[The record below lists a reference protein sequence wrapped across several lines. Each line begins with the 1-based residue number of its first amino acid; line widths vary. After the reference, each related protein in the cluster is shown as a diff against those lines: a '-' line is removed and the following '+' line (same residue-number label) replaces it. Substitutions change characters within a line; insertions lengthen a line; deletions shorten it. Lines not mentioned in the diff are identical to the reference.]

1 MGRFIG
7 VTYELH
13 YIEIESKREILKK
26 IVNYIIDNLNDLIW
40 QDSISNQLCKGGCG
54 HRNKIIFVV
63 LRLFHLKEI
72 EEGELKSIARYKKA
86 DDKLVI
92 DQMLILSD
100 YAVLPEN
107 EMKRKLCDDIFSYL
121 KEIISK
127 YRNRF
132 IDFDAMAFIPL
143 LEERFEEIKNSE
155 HMNNRISA
163 G

>member
-13 YIEIESKREILKK
+13 FIEIESKREILKRT
-26 IVNYIIDNLNDLIW
+26 VNYIIDNLNDLIW
-40 QDSISNQLCKGGCG
+40 QDSISNQLCKGGCD

-72 EEGELKSIARYKKA
+72 EEGKLKSIARYKKA

-100 YAVLPEN
+100 YVDLPEN
-107 EMKRKLCDDIFSYL
+107 EMRKKLCDNISLYL
-121 KEIISK
+121 KEIILK
-127 YRNRF
+127 YHNRF
-132 IDFDAMAFIPL
+132 RDFDSVAFIPL
-143 LEERFEEIKNSE
+143 LEERFLEIKNGE
-155 HMNNRISA
+155 LMNTGILD